1 MESIRKIYGAD
12 MWERDP
18 LFRKAQGGEFTEGNI
33 ASASMKEGSKIRKLM
48 SAPFGRKYLLDQQA
62 VFKSCVDKTMDE
74 IVRLGSLQDDGGAVD
89 LYNVAR
95 VYAFMVV
102 GTLSR
107 FWFFLTV
114 DVVAVG
120 GCYKPE
126 GQTITMEE
134 IDTAKKAPLGL
145 VFIPHWTNLANMS
158 SSNYSFRC

>member
-1 MESIRKIYGAD
+1 
-12 MWERDP
+12 
-18 LFRKAQGGEFTEGNI
+18 
-33 ASASMKEGSKIRKLM
+33 M

-74 IVRLGSLQDDGGAVD
+74 IVKLGSLQDDGGAVD

-95 VYAFMVV
+95 LYAFMVV

-107 FWFFLTV
+107 VLVFLTV

-134 IDTAKKAPLGL
+134 IDTAKKAPLGGVSL
-145 VFIPHWTNLANMS
+145 IGLMNLLI
-158 SSNYSFRC
+158 

>member
-1 MESIRKIYGAD
+1 
-12 MWERDP
+12 
-18 LFRKAQGGEFTEGNI
+18 
-33 ASASMKEGSKIRKLM
+33 
-48 SAPFGRKYLLDQQA
+48 
-62 VFKSCVDKTMDE
+62 MDE

-102 GTLSR
+102 GTCSCLA
-107 FWFFLTV
+107 FLMV

-145 VFIPHWTNLANMS
+145 VSIPHWTNLLI
-158 SSNYSFRC
+158 